1 MQSKIYMQRKIP
13 SRIGITVLILVFSLF
28 KTVVHAQ
35 SCQITQGQNGGV
47 GLPVVSPVNFERG
60 NSNGS
65 KSHFA
70 EGNSVPYRVEFTT
83 LEAAT
88 QYKVRF
94 GFDVKKN
101 GKYAIDYIT
110 GFQNLQST
118 RYDVPETVLPI
129 RGTLL
134 EAVSGITT
142 HSLPIPAPNFSSESS
157 FNAVASSSFA
167 ALKTSQ
173 GFNPENGV
181 PSSGLSATLRD
192 KGNMVIWNG
201 TLQSINYVEIVN
213 TTLQTVSSY
222 VEVVFTKAN
231 NNNAVVLAWGGHIAS
246 SVDWGIGSSASSISG
261 SPYHMFVNYVSRV
274 SDGNMICNGNMDC
287 QLSEDAVSLAPSC
300 AITGPGRICAETAL
314 LNYTGTLDAATNGP
328 VNYQWTL
335 TNLNASANAT
345 LSGATSGTSSN
356 SSISTSVIPASP
368 YFSEGGSFLLQLR
381 VERDGIINYCYYN
394 SPDSPGSAIH
404 VNNIVS
410 SAAASPTSFSLN
422 SRSTSELSAAVLL
435 DGSAANNDF
444 SYQWA
449 LLNPGN
455 MSGGQ
460 LSDINSRTPTFT
472 ASVVDTFNFKVR
484 VTQLAA
490 PNCIDS
496 ATVSVVVTPLQIC
509 PTVVTNAVCAGTI
522 GNVYTASFDPEA
534 GNSYLWSVNNGAQI
548 TSANGASTVT
558 VNAGSLSFD
567 LQLQIDYSNPDFDNL
582 VCTYPVTVNPL
593 PVLSTGQYS
602 PVCASALPVSLDG
615 LPSGGTWSGA
625 GVNGNMFDPTV
636 AGPGS
641 HELIYTYTDANGCSS
656 ADTTS
661 IVVNSNPVVEA
672 GAYGPYCASSSPVTL
687 SGSPAGGTWS
697 GTGVSGSQF
706 TASIPGANELIYT
719 YTDANGCSSADTT
732 SITVNANPVVE
743 AGAYGPYCASSS
755 PVSLSG
761 SPAGGTW
768 SGTGV
773 SGLVFDPVDAG
784 VGTHVITY
792 TVYDSNG
799 CMSIDTVQILVNP
812 LPIVDAGIIDPLCSD
827 TTDIQLLGSPVGG
840 TWSGNGVTGS
850 TFSPSSAGVGLH
862 TLVYSYTDVNGCFN
876 SDNVLVQVNSCFSVN
891 ACTYT
896 QGYYGSVNGNSC
908 DEDSLYNNAI
918 SLIRRLLSSGP
929 IVIGSGNTTITILP
943 TDSTRLNA
951 VMPGGGTPRA
961 LSHTGNIYLTSSQMS
976 LYKDSKGRLNNNL
989 LSQTITLALN
999 IRIKDDLA
1007 GFELENGYL
1016 HTQKLRTC
1024 SEGTGIVTCAEDS
1037 SAIKAWLM
1045 KSSVVNYLS
1054 ANGGATVSSLLD
1066 LANAVLGKTLMP
1078 GQIGNNGTVVP
1089 TYADITYQIDVINNA
1104 FDKCRLFVSYL
1115 PSPVLCNTVSARIS
1129 QSESEKIFILPTE
1142 FKVMVFPNPF
1152 QGVVNFSLE
1161 SPKASTV
1168 KIELIEINGK
1178 MLGTYFQGTLQA
1190 GERKL
1195 IQVYPPKLMS
1205 PIIYRVTGSDKT
1217 IAGKL
1222 IPMQ

>member
-1 MQSKIYMQRKIP
+1 MQSKIYTQRKIP
-13 SRIGITVLILVFSLF
+13 SRLGITVLILVFSLF

-129 RGTLL
+129 RGTSL

-167 ALKTSQ
+167 ALKTPQ

-314 LNYTGTLDAATNGP
+314 LNYTGALDAATNGP
-328 VNYQWTL
+328 VSYQWTL
-335 TNLNASANAT
+335 TNLNASANAA
-345 LSGATSGTSSN
+345 LSGVTSGTSSN
-356 SSISTSVIPASP
+356 SSILTTVIPASP

-394 SPDSPGSAIH
+394 SPDSPGLAIH

-410 SAAASPTSFSLN
+410 SAAASPTNFSLN

-435 DGSAANNDF
+435 NDSAANSGF
-444 SYQWA
+444 SYQWDI
-449 LLNPGN
+449 LNPGSF
-455 MSGGQ
+455 SGGQ

-472 ASVVDTFNFKVR
+472 ASVADTFNFKVR

-496 ATVSVVVTPLQIC
+496 ATVSVVVTPLQLC
-509 PTVVTNAVCAGTI
+509 PSVVTNAICAGTL
-522 GNVYTASFDPEA
+522 GNVYSASFAPDA
-534 GNSYLWSVNNGAQI
+534 GNTYLWSVNNGAQI
-548 TSANGASTVT
+548 TSPNGGSTVT

-567 LQLQIDYSNPDFDNL
+567 LQLQIDYSNPYFDNL

-602 PVCASALPVSLDG
+602 PVCSSALPVSLNG
-615 LPSGGTWSGA
+615 LPSGGSWSGI
-625 GVNGNMFDPTV
+625 GVNGNMFDPAI
-636 AGPGS
+636 AGPGA
-641 HELIYTYTDANGCSS
+641 HELIYT
-656 ADTTS
+656 
-661 IVVNSNPVVEA
+661 
-672 GAYGPYCASSSPVTL
+672 
-687 SGSPAGGTWS
+687 
-697 GTGVSGSQF
+697 F
-706 TASIPGANELIYT
+706 
-719 YTDANGCSSADTT
+719 TDANGCSSADTT
-732 SITVNANPVVE
+732 SITVNADPVVE
-743 AGAYGPYCASSS
+743 AGAYGPYCASNS
-755 PVSLSG
+755 PVTLSG
-761 SPAGGTW
+761 SPVGGTW
-768 SGTGV
+768 SGAGV

-784 VGTHVITY
+784 IGTHVITY

-799 CMSIDTVQILVNP
+799 CMSIDTIQILVNP
-812 LPIVDAGIIDPLCSD
+812 LPTVDAGVIDPLCSD
-827 TTDIQLLGSPVGG
+827 TTGIQLLGSPLGG
-840 TWSGNGVTGS
+840 TWSGNGVSGS
-850 TFSPSSAGVGLH
+850 IFSPATAGVGLH
-862 TLVYSYTDVNGCFN
+862 TLVYSYTDANGCFN
-876 SDNVLVQVNSCFSVN
+876 SDNVLVQVNSCFTVN

-908 DEDSLYNNAI
+908 DEDSLYRNAV

-929 IVIGSGNTTITILP
+929 IVIGSGNRTITILP
-943 TDSTRLNA
+943 TDSARVNA
-951 VMPGGGTPRA
+951 IMPGGGTPAA

-976 LYKDSKGRLNNNL
+976 LYKGSKGRLNNNL

-1007 GFELENGYL
+1007 GLVLENGYL

-1024 SEGTGIVTCAEDS
+1024 TEGAGIVTCAEDS
-1037 SAIKAWLM
+1037 TAIKAWLM

-1066 LANAVLGKTLMP
+1066 LANAVLGKTLLP
-1078 GQIGNNGTVVP
+1078 GQLGNNGTVVP
-1089 TYADITYQIDVINNA
+1089 SYGDITYQIDVINNA

-1129 QSESEKIFILPTE
+1129 QSECEKIVNLPTE
-1142 FKVMVFPNPF
+1142 FKVMAFPNPF

-1168 KIELIEINGK
+1168 KIELIEISGK

-1205 PIIYRVTGSDKT
+1205 PVIYKVTGSDKT
-1217 IAGKL
+1217 ITGKL

>member
-1 MQSKIYMQRKIP
+1 M
-13 SRIGITVLILVFSLF
+13 
-28 KTVVHAQ
+28 HAQ

-47 GLPVVSPVNFERG
+47 GSPVVSPVNFERG

-65 KSHFA
+65 KSHFE
-70 EGNSVPYRVEFTT
+70 EGNSVPYRVELTT

-88 QYKVRF
+88 RYKIRF

-118 RYDVPETVLPI
+118 RYDVPETVLPVL
-129 RGTLL
+129 GTSL
-134 EAVSGITT
+134 EAVSGIMT
-142 HSLPIPAPNFSSESS
+142 HFLPIPAPNFSSEAS
-157 FNAVASSSFA
+157 FNSVASSSFT
-167 ALKTSQ
+167 ALKTPQ
-173 GFNPENGV
+173 GFNPESGV
-181 PSSGLSATLRD
+181 PASGLSATLRD
-192 KGNMVIWNG
+192 KGNMAIWNG
-201 TLQSINYVEIVN
+201 TLENISYVEVVN

-222 VEVVFTKAN
+222 MEVIFTKAN
-231 NNNAVVLAWGGHIAS
+231 NSHAVVLAWGGHIAS
-246 SVDWGIGSSASSISG
+246 STDWGQGNSASSISG
-261 SPYHMFVNYVSRV
+261 SPYHMFVSYVSRV
-274 SDGNMICNGNMDC
+274 SDGNIICNGNMDC
-287 QLSEDAVSLAPSC
+287 QLSEDAVTLVPTC
-300 AITGPGRICAETAL
+300 TITGPGRICAETAL
-314 LNYTGTLDAATNGP
+314 LTYTSTLDAATNGS

-345 LSGATSGTSSN
+345 LYGTTSGTSSS
-356 SSISTSVIPASP
+356 SSISASVIPATP

-394 SPDSPGSAIH
+394 SPDSPGLAIQ

-410 SAAASPTSFSLN
+410 SAAANPTSFSLN
-422 SRSTSELSAAVLL
+422 SRSTSELAATVLL
-435 DGSAANNDF
+435 NGLAADTDF
-444 SYQWA
+444 SYQWT

-455 MSGGQ
+455 FSGGN
-460 LSDINSRTPTFT
+460 LSNTNTRTPTFT
-472 ASVVDTFNFKVR
+472 ASIADTFNFKVV
-484 VTQLAA
+484 VTQIAT

-496 ATVSVVVTPLQIC
+496 ATVALVVTPLQLC
-509 PTVVTNAVCAGTI
+509 PSVVTNAVCAGTL
-522 GNVYTASFDPEA
+522 GNVYTASFAPDA
-534 GNSYLWSVNNGAQI
+534 GNTYLWSVNNGAQI
-548 TSANGASTVT
+548 TSANGASSIT

-567 LQLQIDYSNPDFDNL
+567 LQLQIDYSNPDFDDL
-582 VCTYPVTVNPL
+582 VCTYPVIVNPL

-615 LPSGGTWSGA
+615 LPSGGTWSGV
-625 GVNGNMFDPTV
+625 GVNGNMFDPALV
-636 AGPGS
+636 SAGS
-641 HELIYTYTDANGCSS
+641 HELIYTYADANGCTS

-661 IVVNSNPVVEA
+661 ITVNANPVVDA
-672 GAYGPYCASSSPVTL
+672 GAYGPYCASSSPVT
-687 SGSPAGGTWS
+687 
-697 GTGVSGSQF
+697 
-706 TASIPGANELIYT
+706 
-719 YTDANGCSSADTT
+719 
-732 SITVNANPVVE
+732 
-743 AGAYGPYCASSS
+743 
-755 PVSLSG
+755 LSG

-812 LPIVDAGIIDPLCSD
+812 LPIVDAGVIDPLCSD
-827 TTDIQLLGSPVGG
+827 TTDIQLLGSPLGG

-862 TLVYSYTDVNGCFN
+862 TLVYSYTDANGCFN

-908 DEDSLYNNAI
+908 DEDSLYNNAV

-951 VMPGGGTPRA
+951 VMPGGGAPRA

-1054 ANGGATVSSLLD
+1054 ANGGATVSSLLE
-1066 LANAVLGKTLMP
+1066 LANAVLGKTKIP
-1078 GQIGNNGTVVP
+1078 GHLGNSGTVVP
-1089 TYADITYQIDVINNA
+1089 SFGDITYQIGVINNA

-1115 PSPVLCNTVSARIS
+1115 PSPTLCNAVGARVSQNLVEEIA
-1129 QSESEKIFILPTE
+1129 KIPTE
-1142 FKVMVFPNPF
+1142 FKVIAYPNPF
-1152 QGVVNFSLE
+1152 QGLINFAVE
-1161 SPKASTV
+1161 SPRMATIR
-1168 KIELIEINGK
+1168 IELIDINGK
-1178 MLGTYFQGTLQA
+1178 IFGTYFEGSLQA
-1190 GERKL
+1190 GERKH
-1195 IQVYPPKLMS
+1195 IQVHAPKLMS
-1205 PIIYRVTGSDKT
+1205 PIIYRVIGSEKT
-1217 IAGKL
+1217 ITGKL
-1222 IPMQ
+1222 IPMR